1 MSVKRPFA
9 QAGQQKNPPSIEG
22 QNKPSLPLPSPPLER
37 RGQTEGLEDIE
48 IGLKNLEDLL
58 RSIGFDGSLAE
69 RVRSRLSEI
78 DREINRIE
86 LEISKLESEKN
97 RLLVEKDKILS
108 VIRAFSGVR

>member
-9 QAGQQKNPPSIEG
+9 QVGQQRSSEQPD
-22 QNKPSLPLPSPPLER
+22 KPSLPLPPPPLEPR
-37 RGQTEGLEDIE
+37 RQAGGFEDIE
-48 IGLKNLEDLL
+48 RGIKNLEDLL

-78 DREINRIE
+78 DREINKIE

-97 RLLVEKDKILS
+97 RLLTERDKILS
-108 VIRAFSGVR
+108 VIRAFSGVH